1 LAVQFAVQGYNGI
14 MAEAAIDIEGL
25 SKKYPRA
32 DKYAVEDISLRVN
45 QGEVYGFLGPNGAGK
60 STTIRLMMNFIQPT
74 SGRISIL
81 GNDAV
86 SASVVIKQS
95 VGYLSGDLPMYRKM
109 TGEQFLNY
117 MEELQP
123 AVSRAYRK
131 TLSNRLQAELHKPL
145 GDLSRG
151 NKQKIG
157 IIQAFMHQP
166 KILIL
171 DEPTSGLDPLMQE
184 VFYELIAEAKAWG
197 ATVFTSSH
205 ILGEVQK
212 MCDRVGII
220 REGKIVAE
228 RNIADMEVEAA
239 QTFDIVF
246 KDRPPVAAL
255 KKIKGLQ
262 VTTVQ
267 DNAVSVHVHGELA
280 PLFAVLA
287 KHQVTKL
294 DARTLDLEEV
304 FLRFYEDKGGKR

>member
-1 LAVQFAVQGYNGI
+1 
-14 MAEAAIDIEGL
+14 
-25 SKKYPRA
+25 
-32 DKYAVEDISLRVN
+32 
-45 QGEVYGFLGPNGAGK
+45 
-60 STTIRLMMNFIQPT
+60 
-74 SGRISIL
+74 
-81 GNDAV
+81 
-86 SASVVIKQS
+86 
-95 VGYLSGDLPMYRKM
+95 
-109 TGEQFLNY
+109 
-117 MEELQP
+117 
-123 AVSRAYRK
+123 
-131 TLSNRLQAELHKPL
+131 
-145 GDLSRG
+145 
-151 NKQKIG
+151 
-157 IIQAFMHQP
+157 
-166 KILIL
+166 
-171 DEPTSGLDPLMQE
+171 
-184 VFYELIAEAKAWG
+184 
-197 ATVFTSSH
+197 
-205 ILGEVQK
+205 

-294 DARTLDLEEV
+294 DARKLDLEEV